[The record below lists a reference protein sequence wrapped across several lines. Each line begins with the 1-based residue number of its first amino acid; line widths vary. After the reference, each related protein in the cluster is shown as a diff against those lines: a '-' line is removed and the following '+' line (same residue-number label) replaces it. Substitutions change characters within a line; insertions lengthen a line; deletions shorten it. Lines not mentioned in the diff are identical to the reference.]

1 MKPLW
6 DAVNIAKDVNIQE
19 MPPRMFYNDIIIG
32 DKKFHDEFAFFFK
45 GKVQQIVNYQEI
57 DNTVLMAPENYT
69 PLILIS

>member
-1 MKPLW
+1 
-6 DAVNIAKDVNIQE
+6 
-19 MPPRMFYNDIIIG
+19 MFYNDIIIG
-32 DKKFHDEFAFFFK
+32 DKNFHDEFAFFFK